1 MATSGNTCLPGNL
14 CLHTILSFWEVFAK
28 QSREDAQSVDGAG
41 QIVVIHDR
49 GSEGLLVL
57 NCVILMHELLCY
69 CNASTMHVYC
79 NRKGTENLV

>member
-1 MATSGNTCLPGNL
+1 MATSGNTCLPGTL

-41 QIVVIHDR
+41 QIVVVHDR

-57 NCVILMHELLCY
+57 NCFSFPLP
-69 CNASTMHVYC
+69 TF
-79 NRKGTENLV
+79 LVAPPSPT